1 MNAAALPA
9 AALPAHTTAMAIVL
23 VWIASFIGSFG
34 ALFLKA
40 GAGKLHEGWIYLVW
54 NPKLILGVVLFC
66 GSSLFYVLGMRQGE
80 LSILYPLVS
89 LSYLWALLWSRLFL
103 NERMNRAKGLGL
115 LLILA
120 GIVLIGIGK
129 A

>member
-1 MNAAALPA
+1 MNPH
-9 AALPAHTTAMAIVL
+9 HTTAMAIAL
-23 VWIASFIGSFG
+23 VCVASFIGSLG

-40 GAGKLHEGWIYLVW
+40 GAGRLHDGWKYLVL

-66 GSSLFYVLGMRQGE
+66 ASSLFYILAVRQGE

-89 LSYLWALLWSRLFL
+89 LSYIWAVLWSRLFL
-103 NERMNRAKGLGL
+103 NERMNRGKAFGL

-120 GIVLIGIGK
+120 GIISIGMGK
-129 A
+129 S